1 MSSKAIATAVIGAIL
16 LLGAGAARAEGDVE
30 QGKTVFNKCKACHL
44 IEGNK
49 NTIGPNL
56 HGVYGRKA
64 AGIDGYKYSPA
75 MEKAG
80 LTWDDATLDKYLA
93 DPKAVVPNGK
103 MVFPGL
109 KDEKERQNVIAYL
122 KSEAK

>member
-1 MSSKAIATAVIGAIL
+1 VSVKTIAGAVIGVAL
-16 LLGAGAARAEGDVE
+16 LTGATPARADGNVDD
-30 QGKTVFNKCKACHL
+30 GKQVFAKCKACHL
-44 IEGNK
+44 IEGTK

-56 HGVYGRKA
+56 HGVIGRKA
-64 AGIDGYKYSPA
+64 AGVDSYKYSTA
-75 MEKAG
+75 MAQSG

-109 KDEKERQNVIAYL
+109 KTEKERQDVIAYL
-122 KSEAK
+122 RAEAK